1 MKVAVFSARRY
12 DRTMLE
18 CANRAT
24 AHQLLFVEDRLNTES
39 ALLAAGC
46 EAVCVF
52 VNDTVDAGVI
62 DVLARQGT
70 RIVATRSTGYNH
82 IDTAA
87 AERHGIAVVR
97 VTDYSPHSVAEFAV
111 GLLLA
116 VNRKIVR
123 ASVRTRDGNFDLDG
137 LMGFDLHGKTVG
149 VIGTGK
155 IGLVFAGIMRGFG
168 CTVIGHDPFPDP
180 AFEALGGSYGSI
192 GEVVSASDVISL
204 HCPLTGETL
213 HMMDEDSLA
222 RMKPGSILINTSRGG
237 LVDTEAAI
245 GALKTSRLGGLAIDV
260 YEQEAP
266 LFFQDLSST
275 VICDDVIQ
283 RLVSFPNVIV
293 TGHQA
298 FFTLEAIGQIM
309 QTTVDSISAFERG
322 AALENRVPPAGTH
335 EAPR

>member
-1 MKVAVFSARRY
+1 MKTAVFSARRY
-12 DRTMLE
+12 DKTML
-18 CANRAT
+18 ANANLEGHALR
-24 AHQLLFVEDRLNTES
+24 FIEDRLTS
-39 ALLAAGC
+39 ATAVLATGC

-52 VNDTVDAGVI
+52 VNDSVDAE
-62 DVLARQGT
+62 VLALLAGQGT
-70 RIVATRSTGYNH
+70 RLVATRSTGYNH

-123 ASVRTRDGNFDLDG
+123 ASVRTREGNFDLEG
-137 LMGFDLHGKTVG
+137 LMGFDLYGKTVG

-155 IGLVFAGIMRGFG
+155 IGMIFARIMTGFG
-168 CTVIGHDPFPDP
+168 CTVVGHDKYPNP
-180 AFEALGGSYGSI
+180 AFETLGARYVGI
-192 GEVVSASDVISL
+192 DQLLDCSDVVSL
-204 HCPLTGETL
+204 HCPLTDET
-213 HMMDEDSLA
+213 HHIVNAASLA
-222 RMKPGSILINTSRGG
+222 RAKRGSILINTSRGG

-245 GALKTSRLGGLAIDV
+245 GALKTGQLGGLAIDV
-260 YEQEAP
+260 YEQEAS

-275 VICDDVIQ
+275 IITDDVIQ

-298 FFTLEAIGQIM
+298 FFTVEAIGQIM
-309 QTTVDSISAFERG
+309 RTTIESISALERG
-322 AALENRVPPAGTH
+322 ETLRDRVPPA
-335 EAPR
+335 

>member
-1 MKVAVFSARRY
+1 MKTAVFSARRY
-12 DRTMLE
+12 DKTML
-18 CANRAT
+18 ANANLEGHALR
-24 AHQLLFVEDRLNTES
+24 FIEDRLTS
-39 ALLAAGC
+39 ATAVLATGC

-52 VNDTVDAGVI
+52 VNDSVDAE
-62 DVLARQGT
+62 VLALLAGQGT
-70 RIVATRSTGYNH
+70 RLVATRSTGYNH

-123 ASVRTRDGNFDLDG
+123 ASVRTREGNFDLEG
-137 LMGFDLHGKTVG
+137 LMGFDLYGKTVG

-155 IGLVFAGIMRGFG
+155 IGMIFARIMTGFG
-168 CTVIGHDPFPDP
+168 CTVVGHEKYPNPG
-180 AFEALGGSYGSI
+180 FEALGARYVGI
-192 GEVVSASDVISL
+192 DQLLDCSDVVSL
-204 HCPLTGETL
+204 HCPLTDET
-213 HMMDEDSLA
+213 HHIVNAASLA
-222 RMKPGSILINTSRGG
+222 RAKRGSILINTSRGG

-245 GALKTSRLGGLAIDV
+245 GALKTGQLGGLAIDV
-260 YEQEAP
+260 YEQEAS

-275 VICDDVIQ
+275 VITDDVIQ

-298 FFTLEAIGQIM
+298 FFTVEAIGQIM
-309 QTTVDSISAFERG
+309 RTTIESISALERG
-322 AALENRVPPAGTH
+322 ETLRDRVPPA
-335 EAPR
+335 